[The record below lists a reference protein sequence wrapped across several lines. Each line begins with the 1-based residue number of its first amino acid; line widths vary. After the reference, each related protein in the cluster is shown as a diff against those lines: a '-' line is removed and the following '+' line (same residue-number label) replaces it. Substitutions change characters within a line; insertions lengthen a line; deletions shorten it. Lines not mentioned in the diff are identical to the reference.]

1 MNTIK
6 TTIAKNGQTYYYM
19 NGKRIGQAKALAL
32 MAETQTATPANDAHA
47 DAHADAQADAQAD
60 AHADAPSVQVTPNGL
75 PRFDFVVKQTDY
87 VVRQELLAQRTHY
100 ISQRAEKAKATLK
113 GMCKVS
119 AVAFL
124 IIAVVAFVGIT
135 SSAVTIASIS
145 ALLAV
150 SAPLMLVAYRSQ
162 TDAVDKIRAER
173 EQCLL
178 RVGEYANPERHLS
191 AFTQS
196 KVGNYNH
203 TRLLS
208 GV

>member
-1 MNTIK
+1 MNAIK
-6 TTIAKNGQTYYYM
+6 TIQAKNGQTYYYM
-19 NGKRIGQAKALAL
+19 NGKRISQAKALAL
-32 MAETQTATPANDAHA
+32 MAETQTATPANDAQADAHA
-47 DAHADAQADAQAD
+47 DAHADAQADAPQAQIML
-60 AHADAPSVQVTPNGL
+60 SSL
-75 PRFDFVVKQTDY
+75 PRFDFVAKQTDY
-87 VVRQELLAQRTHY
+87 VIRQELLNQRTHY
-100 ISQRAEKAKATLK
+100 IRQRAEKAKATLK

-124 IIAVVAFVGIT
+124 IIAVVAFVGLV

-150 SAPLMLVAYRSQ
+150 SAPLMLTAYRSM
-162 TDAVDKIRAER
+162 TNAVDKIRAEH

-178 RVGEYANPERHLS
+178 RIGEYANPERHLS

-203 TRLLS
+203 TRLVS